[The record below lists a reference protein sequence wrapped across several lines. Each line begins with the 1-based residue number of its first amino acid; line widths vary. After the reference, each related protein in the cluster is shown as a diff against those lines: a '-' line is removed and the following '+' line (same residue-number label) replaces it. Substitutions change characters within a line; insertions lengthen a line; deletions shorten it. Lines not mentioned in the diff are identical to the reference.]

1 MVTRSP
7 NPLAVVKL
15 SWETIKPTYGQNRY
29 EPPYDPDNRY
39 EHAGDGI
46 IASTILLSV
55 DTSVGGAE
63 TMSIMSVSLP
73 DPLVQQ
79 MDTLTKERGFAGRSD
94 FVRAAVREFVQ
105 QLVSDPMRSGR
116 RSATITLL
124 YPEALERRVAEVAH
138 DQSKVITSMM
148 HANAGRGRCVTVYI
162 AEGDAGGR
170 RESTILFL
178 HGYPTWAEVWL
189 PLAGRLGGRRPWIA
203 PDLPC
208 HNQSGTFSGKDRSVS
223 AYRRAI
229 RSFFDAM
236 QLEKA
241 IIIGSSL
248 GGTLGIMLALDR
260 PDKVDRLVVLDSA
273 GLTPTMPKK
282 TVPLYAPF
290 VLPAYVRHPR
300 AKNVRRLL
308 ERAVFHDPRYVDE
321 AWVQTIVEQWTPG
334 ARRAAFIATA

>member
-124 YPEALERRVAEVAH
+124 YP
-138 DQSKVITSMM
+138 
-148 HANAGRGRCVTVYI
+148 
-162 AEGDAGGR
+162 
-170 RESTILFL
+170 
-178 HGYPTWAEVWL
+178 
-189 PLAGRLGGRRPWIA
+189 
-203 PDLPC
+203 
-208 HNQSGTFSGKDRSVS
+208 
-223 AYRRAI
+223 RAI
-229 RSFFDAM
+229 RRSGRHPIP
-236 QLEKA
+236 LSHER
-241 IIIGSSL
+241 GRRR
-248 GGTLGIMLALDR
+248 GWETRVHGTLPPRIPDVGRGLAPPCRQARWASPVDR
-260 PDKVDRLVVLDSA
+260 PGPSLSQPERDLLREGSQRL
-273 GLTPTMPKK
+273 GL
-282 TVPLYAPF
+282 
-290 VLPAYVRHPR
+290 
-300 AKNVRRLL
+300 
-308 ERAVFHDPRYVDE
+308 
-321 AWVQTIVEQWTPG
+321 
-334 ARRAAFIATA
+334 

>member
-1 MVTRSP
+1 VTRSRK
-7 NPLAVVKL
+7 PLALVKL

-29 EPPYDPDNRY
+29 ERPYDPDNRY
-39 EHAGDGI
+39 EHAGDRI

-55 DTSVGGAE
+55 VTSVGRAE

-162 AEGDAGGR
+162 VEGDAEAIQRLTVRFKGLR
-170 RESTILFL
+170 DT
-178 HGYPTWAEVWL
+178 EV
-189 PLAGRLGGRRPWIA
+189 
-203 PDLPC
+203 
-208 HNQSGTFSGKDRSVS
+208 
-223 AYRRAI
+223 
-229 RSFFDAM
+229 
-236 QLEKA
+236 
-241 IIIGSSL
+241 
-248 GGTLGIMLALDR
+248 
-260 PDKVDRLVVLDSA
+260 
-273 GLTPTMPKK
+273 
-282 TVPLYAPF
+282 
-290 VLPAYVRHPR
+290 VRTT
-300 AKNVRRLL
+300 
-308 ERAVFHDPRYVDE
+308 YVDPPE
-321 AWVQTIVEQWTPG
+321 SQK
-334 ARRAAFIATA
+334 